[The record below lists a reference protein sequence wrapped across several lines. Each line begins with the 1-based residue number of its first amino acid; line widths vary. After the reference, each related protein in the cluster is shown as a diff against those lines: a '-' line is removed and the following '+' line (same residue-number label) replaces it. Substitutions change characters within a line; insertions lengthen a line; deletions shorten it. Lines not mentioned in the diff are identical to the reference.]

1 MLFTGA
7 VPIAAKRMFI
17 ASSSVVMGMFVSPF
31 CFIWKGQKDL
41 NLRFTGQSRGFLPLN
56 YVPLIKNKEG
66 LCPPLF
72 ILILFL

>member
-1 MLFTGA
+1 MLAVFRLFTGD
-7 VPIAAKRMFI
+7 VPIAARRMLI

-41 NLRFTGQSRGFLPLN
+41 NLHFMGQSHVFLPLN

-66 LCPPLF
+66 LCPP
-72 ILILFL
+72 